1 MISSDKTSIIPDLS
15 AAQTPTEA
23 KTEVKKG
30 VVVHAGHGN
39 VGKVKTEPA
48 LYELKL
54 QGDIDLDTP
63 ILIVDN
69 PKQSLTESQLRID
82 VKNELKETKPDTIL
96 NEYLQHLYY
105 VEGDITDV
113 EFVKNKLLPKIAE
126 LEGKYNLSGNTIVY
140 MGLPPQ
146 LFKRT
151 IKALG
156 EAGYFTDRTNKI
168 MVEKPVGKDKASAKK
183 IIDVLRQYCLPSQ
196 VYFLDHY
203 NGKESI
209 RNILYYRFANPWL
222 EEILNRQ
229 YIESI
234 EINIPEN
241 NTVDA
246 RNFPGSFQDMV
257 PNHVMQMLAWWLMG
271 APNSLNPEDIAAE
284 KVKLLSAVVVDANSL
299 VLGSY
304 QSEGTHLY
312 CAFTVFVN
320 NSRWAKVPIG
330 IRTGKG
336 LIGKLN
342 EGIFHL
348 KPIPSSVLFDNAK
361 PNQLTFRMQ
370 PHEGIYFDNE
380 VKELG
385 SNKLGT
391 KTLSLPYQKAF
402 GRPSREAY
410 EPLILECMKSDQTWF
425 VSAEEI
431 LASWDAVAPI
441 MERLNASETNG
452 NDALTIHQYERGTDG
467 PDAAQEIMTRDG
479 RRWSDLS
486 ERLNRYQ

>member
-30 VVVHAGHGN
+30 VVVHGGYGN
-39 VGKVKTEPA
+39 VAKVKTLPA
-48 LYELKL
+48 SYNLKL
-54 QGDIDLDTP
+54 QGDIDLDIP
-63 ILIVDN
+63 FLIVDN
-69 PKQSLTESQLRID
+69 SKQSLTESQLRID
-82 VKNELKETKPDTIL
+82 LKNELKETQPDTIL

-105 VEGDITDV
+105 LEGDITDV
-113 EFVKNKLLPKIAE
+113 EFIKNKLLPKIAE
-126 LEGKYNLSGNTIVY
+126 LEGKYNLSGNRIVY

-146 LFKRT
+146 LFKHT

-156 EAGYFTDRTNKI
+156 EAGFFTDRTNKI

-209 RNILYYRFANPWL
+209 RNILYYRFANPLL
-222 EEILNRQ
+222 EAVLNRQ
-229 YIESI
+229 YIEYI
-234 EINIPEN
+234 EINLPEN
-241 NTVDA
+241 NTVGI
-246 RNFPGSFQDMV
+246 RNFPGSFPDMV
-257 PNHVMQMLAWWLMG
+257 PNHVMQMLAWLLMD
-271 APNSLNPEDIAAE
+271 APNSLNPEDIAAA
-284 KVKLLSAVVVDANSL
+284 KAKLLSATVVDADSL

-304 QSEGTHLY
+304 QSEGNHLY
-312 CAFTVFVN
+312 CAFKAFVN
-320 NSRWAKVPIG
+320 NYRWAGVPISG
-330 IRTGKG
+330 RTGKS
-336 LIGKLN
+336 LFGKIN
-342 EGIFHL
+342 EAIFHF
-348 KPIPSSVLFDNAK
+348 KSIPPVLFETAK
-361 PNQLTFRMQ
+361 PNQLTLRMQ
-370 PHEGIYFDNE
+370 PHEGIYLDNE
-380 VKELG
+380 IKELG
-385 SNKLGT
+385 SNKLVT

-410 EPLILECMKSDQTWF
+410 ELLILECMKSNQTWF

-431 LASWDAVAPI
+431 LASWEAVASI
-441 MERLNASETNG
+441 MERLNASQTNG
-452 NDALTIHQYERGTDG
+452 NALTIHQYERGTDG